1 MAKRTDRRGVGADVT
16 RWDRGRRVD
25 LTSALEKSR
34 AKRLAE
40 EGRGEGRESLAEQLE
55 RVDREIAGVEAEE
68 RETLRML
75 AEEEQEEA
83 RLRDARAA
91 GDGPNAVAD
100 DATRDWR
107 RRRGYIE
114 D

>member
-40 EGRGEGRESLAEQLE
+40 EGRGGDGESIAEELE
-55 RVDREIAGVEAEE
+55 RVARETAEVEAEE

-75 AEEEQEEA
+75 EMF
-83 RLRDARAA
+83 R
-91 GDGPNAVAD
+91 
-100 DATRDWR
+100 
-107 RRRGYIE
+107 E